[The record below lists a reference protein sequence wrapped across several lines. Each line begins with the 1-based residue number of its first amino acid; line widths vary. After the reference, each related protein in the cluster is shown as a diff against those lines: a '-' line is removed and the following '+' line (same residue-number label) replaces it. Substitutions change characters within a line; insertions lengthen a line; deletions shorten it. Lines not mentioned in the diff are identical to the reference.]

1 MDNYTILE
9 KGKPYN
15 VKDIDG
21 FRKYSIARTTELLF
35 VYRFRTRWDW
45 PAHKVFRMDEFKEL
59 YLDAVMTRLIA
70 CRLGMFN
77 DSLYKSYTPEK
88 FLADIT
94 HKQDITVYDDEC
106 VYTYIS
112 FSCCKPKDLTE
123 SINYVTKRFGNLSDK
138 QKSVLKEIS
147 DKLSLKDIDLEKA
160 ADFALSHNDDE
171 YISDVMN
178 DIINLGVE
186 KVSLRAMYDGYFSG
200 EE

>member
-21 FRKYSIARTTELLF
+21 FRKYSRARTTELLF

-45 PAHKVFRMDEFKEL
+45 SAHKVFRMDELKEL

-77 DSLYKSYTPEK
+77 TSLYKSYTPEN

-94 HKQDITVYDDEC
+94 HKHDITVYDDEC

-123 SINYVTKRFGNLSDK
+123 SINYVTKKFDCLDDK
-138 QKSVLKEIS
+138 QKSVLKELTG
-147 DKLSLKDIDLEKA
+147 KMLLNGVDLEKA
-160 ADFALSHNDDE
+160 ADFALSHTDDE

-178 DIINLGVE
+178 DLINLGVE
-186 KVSLRAMYDGYFSG
+186 NVSLKGMYEGYFSDD
-200 EE
+200 E